1 MQPNPARADRGALPL
16 RDVPLPWGAR
26 TYVMGIVNVSPDSF
40 SGDGLDDAEAAT
52 AHALAQWGAGA
63 DILDVGGESTRPGHR
78 PVDSALEIS
87 RVLPVIRAVR
97 ERLPHAPIS
106 VDTYKPDVAR
116 AARAAGA
123 DVVNSVWGASDELLD
138 TVAELGMPIVA
149 THNQHGTDYSS
160 RGVVDAVLAFLDDC
174 ATRAVLRG
182 LARESVVLDPGIGFG
197 KTADQNILVLR
208 ALERVAALG
217 FPTLLGTSRK
227 STIGK
232 LTGREPDE
240 RVFGSVAAAALAIK
254 AGIDVVR
261 AHDVAAARDAVAVAD
276 AIVRDWRPDS
286 WTG

>member
-1 MQPNPARADRGALPL
+1 MQPNPVPVDRGALPL
-16 RDVPLPWGAR
+16 RDISLIWGVR
-26 TYVMGIVNVSPDSF
+26 TYLMGIVNVSPDSF
-40 SGDGLDDAEAAT
+40 SGDGVADADAAT
-52 AHALAQWGAGA
+52 AHALGQWAAGA

-78 PVDSALEIS
+78 PVDSSLEMS

-106 VDTYKPDVAR
+106 VDTYKPGVAR

-138 TVAELGMPIVA
+138 AVAELGMPIVA
-149 THNQHGTDYSS
+149 THNQHGTDYSGG
-160 RGVVDAVLAFLDDC
+160 GVVDAVLAFLDDC

-182 LARESVVLDPGIGFG
+182 IARECVVLDPGIGFG

-208 ALERVAALG
+208 DLERVAALG

-232 LTGREPDE
+232 LTGRAPGE
-240 RVFGSVAAAALAIK
+240 RVFGSVAATALAVE

-261 AHDVAAARDAVAVAD
+261 VHDVAAARDAVAVAD
-276 AIVRDWRPDS
+276 AIVRDWRPDA
-286 WTG
+286 WTA